1 VSDESTNTIP
11 GPVSRSGSGS
21 WAAACAVVVCG
32 KSVAEFLQGYLTCD
46 TADLTADTPRAMAL
60 CNVQGRVVACGWA
73 LMLNDHLQHDTGQAI
88 ALIVHASLAS
98 RVREFLKPYLM
109 FSKCT
114 FDESP
119 YDVQVVCSNA
129 AAFPIKKITIAPAA
143 DSESADR
150 QDQSQTCQQLLV
162 AAGFV
167 FLEEPVSERFLP
179 QVLGLDVFDAID
191 FNKGCYLGQEII
203 ARSQFRG
210 TFKRKL
216 QLNFWHTQPP
226 LVGSKW
232 SPAGTVIAVSA
243 AGQLLAVVPV

>member
-1 VSDESTNTIP
+1 MSDSI
-11 GPVSRSGSGS
+11 SGSLSGSLSGS

-46 TADLTADTPRAMAL
+46 TAGLNVDSLQAMAL

-73 LMLNDHLQHDTGQAI
+73 LKLQDHLQPDPGQAI

-109 FSKCT
+109 FSGCT
-114 FDESP
+114 FDDAS
-119 YDVQVVCSNA
+119 YDVQVVCSSEPT
-129 AAFPIKKITIAPAA
+129 FPIKKIRLAPAA
-143 DSESADR
+143 DNETSDT

-162 AAGFV
+162 ASGFV

-179 QVLGLDVFDAID
+179 QVLGLEVFDAID

-216 QLNFWHTQPP
+216 QRNFWHAQPP

-232 SPAGTVIAVSA
+232 SPAGTVVAVSTE
-243 AGQLLAVVPV
+243 GQLLAVVPV